1 MSNAFAARALGRL
14 VPQERPGVRS
24 LGPDWSTRRSDGWNA
39 YLRRVEG
46 QTVVITHPGHPL
58 RGRTVA
64 VLHYRPKGRSP
75 SVLVEMADQT
85 AQALPLSWTD
95 RASPDPHRVASSP
108 GMRLSGL
115 ALLDLVRLLESW
127 EKGS

>member
-1 MSNAFAARALGRL
+1 M
-14 VPQERPGVRS
+14 
-24 LGPDWSTRRSDGWNA
+24 
-39 YLRRVEG
+39 
-46 QTVVITHPGHPL
+46 
-58 RGRTVA
+58 A

-95 RASPDPHRVASSP
+95 RASPDPHRVAISH
-108 GMRLSGL
+108 GTRLSGL
-115 ALLDLVRLLESW
+115 ALLELVKLMESW

>member
-1 MSNAFAARALGRL
+1 
-14 VPQERPGVRS
+14 
-24 LGPDWSTRRSDGWNA
+24 
-39 YLRRVEG
+39 
-46 QTVVITHPGHPL
+46 
-58 RGRTVA
+58 VA
-64 VLHYRPKGRSP
+64 VLHYRAKGRSP

>member
-1 MSNAFAARALGRL
+1 MVHCSEAAPSPSAARLARGW
-14 VPQERPGVRS
+14 RS
-24 LGPDWSTRRSDGWNA
+24 GRSDGWNA

-58 RGRTVA
+58 SGRTVA

-127 EKGS
+127 EKSS